1 MVKTSAD
8 AIHPGEILLEE
19 FLKSYD
25 PPVSQTDAAQRLGWT
40 FVRLNQFV
48 NGKRA
53 VTAANAIALG
63 ELTGTS
69 PEFWMNLQVRHDLRM
84 AQRSRE
90 RSGVQKVRPLVKKRP
105 APAQIAG

>member
-1 MVKTSAD
+1 MAKTMANP
-8 AIHPGEILLEE
+8 IHPGEILLEE

-25 PPVSQTDAAQRLGWT
+25 PPVSQTEAAARLGWT

-90 RSGVQKVRPLVKKRP
+90 RRDVPKVRSLVKKRS
-105 APAQIAG
+105 APAQLAG

>member
-1 MVKTSAD
+1 MAKTPAD

-19 FLKSYD
+19 FLKCYD
-25 PPVSQTDAAQRLGWT
+25 PPVSQTDAARRLGWT

-48 NGKRA
+48 NGKRG

-90 RSGVQKVRPLVKKRP
+90 RRGAPKVRSLVKKRP
-105 APAQIAG
+105 TPAQVAG